1 MNEAGSSLS
10 LSVSVTKCCVAALFL
25 MLCSSTAL
33 AQAPREF
40 IRGVD
45 VSHLDRLEEHGAVF
59 RDAGVAGDA
68 LVILQNHGVNW
79 VRLRLWHSPAEGYNG
94 LERTVR
100 LAERVKAAGM
110 GFLLDIHYSDTWA
123 DPSKQFKPA
132 AWQNASCNQL
142 LPSARP
148 ECLRKE
154 FEALRDSVRAYTG
167 YVLARFQA
175 AGASPD
181 MVQVGNEITSG
192 MLWNTGRVGGNYNG
206 QWSQFAELLKAG
218 IEAVRAAGDSIEVMI
233 HIDRGGRYFDSEW
246 FFDNLTA
253 QGVDFDGIGLSFYPW
268 WHGRLTAVDSTLKGL
283 ARRYQKDIV
292 IVEAAYPWTLQWGDN
307 ENNIVGLE
315 EHLHPGYPATVQGQ
329 KSFLEDL
336 FAIIRDTPDDR
347 GRGLVYWEPAHIPVP
362 GFGSPW
368 ENLALFN
375 FQGNLLASADAF
387 APASDVAAHD
397 EEAAASTKVSAFPN
411 PFGTSTRI
419 QYVTDKT
426 LLVELRV
433 YDALGRLVHGPLAAT
448 GSHEFVLA
456 TGDLAPG
463 LYLYRITAEA
473 GPAAVGLLIRR

>member
-1 MNEAGSSLS
+1 MHMNEAASSL
-10 LSVSVTKCCVAALFL
+10 LLAASVRKCGAAAFFL
-25 MLCSSTAL
+25 MLCSSSAL
-33 AQAPREF
+33 AQAPHGF

-45 VSHLDRLEEHGAVF
+45 VSHLDRVEEHGAVF
-59 RDAGVAGDA
+59 RDNGVAGDA

-79 VRLRLWHSPAEGYNG
+79 VRLRLWHLPADGYNG

-123 DPSKQFKPA
+123 DPGRQTKPA
-132 AWQNASCNQL
+132 AWQNAS
-142 LPSARP
+142 
-148 ECLRKE
+148 

-175 AGASPD
+175 AGALPD

-218 IEAVRAAGDSIEVMI
+218 VEAVRAAGDSIEVMI
-233 HIDRGGRYFDSEW
+233 HIDRGGRYSDSEW
-246 FFDNLTA
+246 FFDNLAA
-253 QGVDFDGIGLSFYPW
+253 QGVEFDVIGLSYYPW
-268 WHGRLTAVDSTLKGL
+268 WHGKLTAVDYNLKGL

-292 IVEAAYPWTLQWGDN
+292 IVEAAYPWTLQWADN

-329 KSFLEDL
+329 RSFLEDL
-336 FAIIRDTPDDR
+336 FAIVRDTPDGR
-347 GRGLVYWEPAHIPVP
+347 GRGLVYWEPAHIPVQ

-397 EEAAASTKVSAFPN
+397 EEAAASTEVSVFPN
-411 PFGTSTRI
+411 PFGTSTLI

-463 LYLYRITAEA
+463 LYLYRITPEV